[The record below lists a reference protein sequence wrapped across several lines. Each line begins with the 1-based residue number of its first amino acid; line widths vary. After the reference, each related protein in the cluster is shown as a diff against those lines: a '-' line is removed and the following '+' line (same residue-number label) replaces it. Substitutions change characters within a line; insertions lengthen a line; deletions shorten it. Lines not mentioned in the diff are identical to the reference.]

1 MKRKVIQ
8 IAGST
13 QLVSLPRQWAKAH
26 NIQRGQEI
34 DVMED
39 GNKIIISADNSLPV
53 ERCELDISELGDMIP
68 RCIRSLYKRGVDE
81 LKVTFKN
88 PEMAAM
94 VQDSITKEAVGFEI
108 LEQGQNHCIIKYV
121 SGGVIE
127 DFDSL
132 LRRIFLLLVNMAED
146 AVSVFKKGDYPHLKN
161 VALLEEAN
169 NRFTIICRR
178 ALNKKNNAFN
188 FRKLGPVYYI
198 VEELEH
204 IADQYKYLC
213 HHFAN
218 LGSTQIKLNKD
229 VIDLFE
235 SSSKLLRIY
244 YELFYKFD
252 TAKIVVLKNERN
264 RIIESAHGLFKK
276 KLTYADYWLIHH
288 SIDITNRVFCL
299 VGPYLVLSL

>member
-13 QLVSLPRQWAKAH
+13 QLVSLPRQWAIRNNVK
-26 NIQRGQEI
+26 RGQEI
-34 DVMED
+34 DVQED
-39 GNKIIISADNSLPV
+39 GSKVVITADNVPV
-53 ERCELDISELGDMIP
+53 LERAELDISDLGEMIP

-81 LKVTFKN
+81 LRITFNK
-88 PEMAAM
+88 PEMATII
-94 VQDSITKEAVGFEI
+94 QSSITKEAIGFEI
-108 LEQGQNHCIIKYV
+108 LEQGQNFCLVKYV

-132 LRRIFLLLVNMAED
+132 LRRIFLLLVNMAD
-146 AVSVFKKGDYPHLKN
+146 DSVSVFKKGNYDHLKN

-178 ALNKKNNAFN
+178 ALNKKNSAFN
-188 FRKLGPVYYI
+188 FKKLGPLYYI

-204 IADQYKYLC
+204 IADQYKYIC

-218 LGSTQIKLNKD
+218 LSSTQTKLNKD

-235 SSSKLLRIY
+235 SSSKLLRLY

-252 TAKIVVLKNERN
+252 TAKIVALKNERN
-264 RIIESAHGLFKK
+264 RVIDEAHDLFKR
-276 KLTYADYWLIHH
+276 KLTYADYWMIHH
-288 SIDITNRVFCL
+288 SIDITNRVFCML
-299 VGPYLVLSL
+299 GPYMVLAL

>member
-26 NIQRGQEI
+26 NILRGQEI
-34 DVMED
+34 DVQED
-39 GNKIIISADNSLPV
+39 GNKVIISSDSAPV
-53 ERCELDISELGDMIP
+53 VEKAELDISELGDMTP
-68 RCIRSLYKRGVDE
+68 RAIRSLYKRGVDE
-81 LKVTFKN
+81 IKVTFRDR
-88 PEMAAM
+88 EMAAV

-108 LEQGQNHCIIKYV
+108 LEQGQNYCIVKYV
-121 SGGVIE
+121 SGVVE

-146 AVSVFKKGDYPHLKN
+146 TVSAFKKGDYLHLKN

-178 ALNKKNNAFN
+178 ALNKKNDAFN
-188 FRKLGPVYYI
+188 FKKLGPVYYI

-204 IADQYKYLC
+204 IADQYKYIC
-213 HHFAN
+213 HHFSN
-218 LGSTQIKLNKD
+218 LRSTSIKLNKE
-229 VIDLFE
+229 VVDLFE
-235 SSSKLLRIY
+235 SSSKLIRTY
-244 YELFYKFD
+244 YEIFYKFD
-252 TAKIVVLKNERN
+252 MAKLVSLKKERN
-264 RIIESAHGLFKK
+264 KIIDLSHDMFKK
-276 KLTYADYWLIHH
+276 KLSYADYWLVHH